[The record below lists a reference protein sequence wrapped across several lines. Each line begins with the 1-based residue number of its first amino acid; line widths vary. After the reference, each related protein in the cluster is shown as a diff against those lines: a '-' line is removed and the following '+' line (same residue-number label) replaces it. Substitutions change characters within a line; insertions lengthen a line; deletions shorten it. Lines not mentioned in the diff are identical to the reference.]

1 MLKKIIL
8 VLIFNSLCAIHVFAQ
23 LRTFDDIFPD
33 VGQKI
38 RVSALGGGYGY
49 VSFTWK
55 SGGFDLLIGS
65 SKTSGIA
72 AIVSDTVLER
82 KPGFIIESISVISG
96 ENVKADLLDVY
107 NALGNIRGLKGRLY
121 NSYTR
126 NQAVPLFED
135 ATRIKSEKQTT
146 EIPDPAPAKSVPENE
161 IMYIKLK
168 DVNFG
173 NSYYKGEMTL
183 IQNGLCYS
191 MTNFKSLTYFLFPV
205 IKEGKFIAKLYFEPI
220 SEGILIYSIAGA
232 DISDFVASKI
242 DMDSAIAKR
251 LAVITSWAADGISGT
266 K

>member
-23 LRTFDDIFPD
+23 LRAFDDIFPNASE
-33 VGQKI
+33 KI
-38 RVSALGGGYGY
+38 REAAFGDSGY
-49 VSFTWK
+49 VKSSRK
-55 SGGFDLLIGS
+55 SGGFDLIGN

-72 AIVSDTVLER
+72 AIVSDTVLE
-82 KPGFIIESISVISG
+82 KNPGFIIESISVISG
-96 ENVKADLLDVY
+96 ENGRADLLDVY
-107 NALGNIRGLKGRLY
+107 NAIGNIRGLKGRLY
-121 NSYTR
+121 NSHTR
-126 NQAVPLFED
+126 NQAVPLFEN

-146 EIPDPAPAKSVPENE
+146 EIPDPSPAKSVPENE

-191 MTNFKSLTYFLFPV
+191 MSNFKSLTYFLFPV
-205 IKEGKFIAKLYFEPI
+205 IKEGKFIARLYFEPI
-220 SEGILIYSIAGA
+220 FEGILIYSIAGA

-251 LAVITSWAADGISGT
+251 LAVITSWAADGISGA